1 MQCIILKL
9 WWRISRGS
17 QNGIAMIGYNSFYTK
32 TCIDILYGL
41 RKIWYNS
48 ENKNTMQPLDHLHIP
63 NFKEFVVVPHNKTC
77 PVIDSTRLM
86 VEILWW
92 LHPASG
98 EFWDSTFSSKMLLDG
113 KYALV
118 VRYKREK
125 DGKYRP
131 ACTIW
136 FDADEDGVHI
146 RQIQWSNDKNVA
158 FRFHSS
164 FNTTAFLLKL
174 IEESFIKKGIPV
186 HTDIF
191 PKWLENASYSS
202 KASERYMIFRS
213 GIEWLKKKYAKNC
226 EE

>member
-1 MQCIILKL
+1 MQ
-9 WWRISRGS
+9 
-17 QNGIAMIGYNSFYTK
+17 A
-32 TCIDILYGL
+32 
-41 RKIWYNS
+41 
-48 ENKNTMQPLDHLHIP
+48 LDHIHIP
-63 NFKEFVVVPHNKTC
+63 NFKEFIVVPHNKTC

-113 KYALV
+113 QYALV
-118 VRYKREK
+118 VRYQREK

-136 FDADEDGVHI
+136 FDADENGVHI

-186 HTDIF
+186 NTELF
-191 PKWLENASYSS
+191 PNWLENASYSS
-202 KASERYMIFRS
+202 KASERYQVFRS
-213 GIEWLKKKYAKNC
+213 GVEWLKMKYAKQKQDKPEIL
-226 EE
+226 EEA